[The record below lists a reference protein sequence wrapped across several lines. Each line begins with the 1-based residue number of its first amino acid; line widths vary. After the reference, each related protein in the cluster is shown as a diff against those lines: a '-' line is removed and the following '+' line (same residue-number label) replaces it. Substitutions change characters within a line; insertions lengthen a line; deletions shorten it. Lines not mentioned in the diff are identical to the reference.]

1 MGTRGEILAYAR
13 DWTRSFLPI
22 SVATVLIDGHSLSF
36 TVIPGDQRDQVI
48 VCKVPAALSSSRVTH
63 QRPASVRFHF
73 PHTGL
78 LPADS
83 AKPIFTTL
91 SSRKD
96 GIYAQCDHGRT
107 TCFKMDSRSYRKQH
121 RRDEASVRKGTVR
134 KLFVDSFSLG
144 TLFGGA
150 GMEPQVLCLQGRHS
164 TSELYTQPHKQ
175 YKRQSGGG
183 QDSNDQLASVNMRDA
198 AARPG
203 RPRDAP

>member
-1 MGTRGEILAYAR
+1 MH
-13 DWTRSFLPI
+13 
-22 SVATVLIDGHSLSF
+22 SVITA
-36 TVIPGDQRDQVI
+36 
-48 VCKVPAALSSSRVTH
+48 
-63 QRPASVRFHF
+63 
-73 PHTGL
+73 GL
-78 LPADS
+78 LALKWTP
-83 AKPIFTTL
+83 
-91 SSRKD
+91 
-96 GIYAQCDHGRT
+96 
-107 TCFKMDSRSYRKQH
+107 
-121 RRDEASVRKGTVR
+121 EATGNSTGETRESVRKGTVR

>member
-121 RRDEASVRKGTVR
+121 RRDEGKCEERDSQKAVCGQFFTGDFVWGSGDGTPGP
-134 KLFVDSFSLG
+134 LP
-144 TLFGGA
+144 A
-150 GMEPQVLCLQGRHS
+150 GQTFHL
-164 TSELYTQPHKQ
+164 
-175 YKRQSGGG
+175 
-183 QDSNDQLASVNMRDA
+183 
-198 AARPG
+198 
-203 RPRDAP
+203 

>member
-121 RRDEASVRKGTVR
+121 RRDKGKCEERDSQKAVCGQFFTGD
-134 KLFVDSFSLG
+134 FVWGSGDG
-144 TLFGGA
+144 TPGPLPA
-150 GMEPQVLCLQGRHS
+150 GQTFHL
-164 TSELYTQPHKQ
+164 
-175 YKRQSGGG
+175 
-183 QDSNDQLASVNMRDA
+183 
-198 AARPG
+198 
-203 RPRDAP
+203 